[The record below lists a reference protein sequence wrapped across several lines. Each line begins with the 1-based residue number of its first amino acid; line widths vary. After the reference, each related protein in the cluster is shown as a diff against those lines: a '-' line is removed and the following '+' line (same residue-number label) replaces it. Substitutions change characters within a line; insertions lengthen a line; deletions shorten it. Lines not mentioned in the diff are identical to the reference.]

1 MNERMYYSHEAAQR
15 AQRER
20 LIIAFFSMVVGAGV
34 AALLALIYAPQ
45 RGEETRHELGQH
57 LGQAMTQGRKTA
69 NHVAHDVRENADR
82 LREDVEE
89 RLEAARQ

>member
-20 LIIAFFSMVVGAGV
+20 LTVALFSMAVGAGI
-34 AALLALIYAPQ
+34 ATLLALIFAPK

-57 LGQAMTQGRKTA
+57 LGQAMVQGRHLGGRVVHSARAFTSDSVTPRC
-69 NHVAHDVRENADR
+69 VAHRVR
-82 LREDVEE
+82 
-89 RLEAARQ
+89 